1 MGAFCRGTG
10 WILAALPC
18 PYGQGT
24 LRGCGA
30 ALPAPAGQERFVWAR
45 ARFWGFRGLD
55 GGRNAAACK
64 LPSGARGAGGAVRI
78 FCPSARFPVP
88 AGLRRAL
95 PVPAQGTC
103 PLRIPFYAAQTP
115 QPRAPLRKPGGPY
128 TWAVRRASLS
138 FLSETQPRTPA
149 PFLSGRGS
157 TTHSRQLWQ
166 PILSAGSART
176 RSRDLSLENPFCC
189 RANAAAPRSFTIAGR
204 PLLVGRPAGFALSPI
219 RNAT

>member
-1 MGAFCRGTG
+1 MRDGVFRCFRLRFVLVGVEQKQTEVCNMGAFCRGTG

-18 PYGQGT
+18 PYGQGA
-24 LRGCGA
+24 LQGCGA

-64 LPSGARGAGGAVRI
+64 LPSGARGAGGAARI

-95 PVPAQGTC
+95 PAPAQGTR
-103 PLRIPFYAAQTP
+103 PLRIPFAAAQTP
-115 QPRAPLRKPGGPY
+115 R
-128 TWAVRRASLS
+128 
-138 FLSETQPRTPA
+138 
-149 PFLSGRGS
+149 
-157 TTHSRQLWQ
+157 
-166 PILSAGSART
+166 
-176 RSRDLSLENPFCC
+176 
-189 RANAAAPRSFTIAGR
+189 PRSSFTKAGR